1 MHAFFSLGLPDKGK
15 KSFSFLTLHLLSNLD
30 LLIHFMPHFVCVFSF
45 SQLKEGKTGHHSLS
59 DELFESPVYLEEVS
73 DVLYIALAGLYLL
86 LRCGLIYLY

>member
-1 MHAFFSLGLPDKGK
+1 M
-15 KSFSFLTLHLLSNLD
+15 
-30 LLIHFMPHFVCVFSF
+30 FSF

-86 LRCGLIYLY
+86 LKCGLIYLY